1 MLHTPLLGYRKNGKP
16 IYLIAGGAPTPAEII
31 GAKRDALLA
40 ERGAIL
46 NAAVGEK
53 RGMLASEQRRYNQ
66 LCSEIAPLTER
77 LDEIADLERRTKLDN
92 AARANSGIPENF
104 RGLQSGYHIGGGTT
118 YHRGDNSPSF
128 FRDLI
133 RAKHGDANS
142 ADRLR
147 SNNVETGFEA
157 RALGNTNGTGGSG
170 GEFSPPDYLVEEYVK
185 LARPGRVTAD
195 LFSHADLPSGVSSIV
210 IPKVLTGSQVGPQPT
225 QNTALMDVDPTTA
238 ALSSGVTTTGGKIVV
253 SRQLL
258 DQSPIPFDRMIL
270 GDLAADHARQIGSQ
284 AIIGSGVGGNLTGYL
299 TPASTN
305 VVAFTST
312 TPTAIQLYQ
321 RLAQLQGAINASR
334 FRAPTAIVMHPRRW
348 SAFASYVDNSGRPL
362 VSPTASSFNSIAS
375 MEDKQPAAGHVGNV
389 LGVECYVDANIPTN
403 LGVGGNQDTVLMGVM
418 DDVMLWESPLQS
430 EAFEESYADSMGIL
444 FRCFN
449 YASLQPS
456 RYLASL
462 GQITGTGLVTPTY
475 A

>member
-1 MLHTPLLGYRKNGKP
+1 MHTPLLGYRRNGAP
-16 IYLIAGGAPTPAEII
+16 IYLIQGGAPTPAEII
-31 GAKRDALLA
+31 SGKRNALLA
-40 ERGAIL
+40 QRGAL
-46 NAAVGEK
+46 LTKAVSEQ
-53 RGMLASEQRRYNQ
+53 RGLLASEQREYNK
-66 LCSEIAPLTER
+66 LNTELGPLTER

-92 AARANSGIPENF
+92 AAHANSGIPESGL
-104 RGLQSGYHIGGGTT
+104 RGGYHIGGGTV

-128 FRDLI
+128 FKDLI

-147 SNNVETGFEA
+147 TNNVETGFEA
-157 RALGNTNGTGGSG
+157 RALGNTGGTGGSG

-195 LFSHADLPSGVSSIV
+195 LFTHADLPSGVSSIV

-238 ALSSGVTTTGGKIVV
+238 ALSSGITTTGGKVIV

-258 DQSPIPFDRMIL
+258 DQSAIPFDKFVL
-270 GDLAADHARQIGSQ
+270 GDLAASHAQQIGSQ

-312 TPTAIQLYQ
+312 APTAIQLYQ

-348 SAFASYVDNSGRPL
+348 SWFASYVDSSGRPL

-389 LGVECYVDANIPTN
+389 LGVECYVDSNVPTT
-403 LGVGGNQDTVLMGVM
+403 LGAAANQDTVLMGVM
-418 DDVMLWESPLQS
+418 DDVMLWESPLVS
-430 EAFEESYADSMGIL
+430 EAFEESYADSMGVL

-462 GQITGTGLVTPTY
+462 GQVAGTGLVTPVF

>member
-1 MLHTPLLGYRKNGKP
+1 M
-16 IYLIAGGAPTPAEII
+16 PAEIPATI
-31 GAKRDALLA
+31 VARNLQAALDQ
-40 ERGAIL
+40 RGAVL
-46 NAAVGEK
+46 NGAAIEK
-53 RGMLASEQRRYNQ
+53 RGLTPDEAHRYAT
-66 LCSEIAPLTER
+66 LTATIADLQER
-77 LDEIADLERRTKLDN
+77 KSEIADLERRTKLDN
-92 AARANSGIPENF
+92 AARAGSGIPENF

-133 RAKHGDANS
+133 RAKHGDANA

-157 RALGNTNGTGGSG
+157 RAMGNTGGTGGSG

-195 LFSHADLPSGVSSIV
+195 LFTHADLPSGVSSIV

-238 ALSSGVTTTGGKIVV
+238 ALASGITTTGGKVVV

-258 DQSPIPFDRMIL
+258 DQSPIPFDKMIL

-348 SAFASYVDNSGRPL
+348 SWFASYVDSSGRPL

-375 MEDKQPAAGHVGNV
+375 MEDQQPAAGHVGNV
-389 LGVECYVDANIPTN
+389 LGVECFVDANIPIT
-403 LGVGGNQDTVLMGVM
+403 LGVGANQDTVLMGVM
-418 DDVMLWESPLQS
+418 DDVMLWESPIQS
-430 EAFEESYADSMGIL
+430 EAFEESYADSMGVL

-462 GQITGTGLVTPTY
+462 GQIQGTGLTPPVF

>member
-1 MLHTPLLGYRKNGKP
+1 MTARTLLGYRRNGAP
-16 IYLIAGGAPTPAEII
+16 IYLAQGGAPTPQEII
-31 GAKRDALLA
+31 SEKRNALLA
-40 ERGAIL
+40 QRGAIL
-46 NAAVGEK
+46 DKAVGEK
-53 RGMLASEQRRYNQ
+53 RGLLASEQREHNR
-66 LCSEIAPLTER
+66 LSGEILPLSQR
-77 LDEIADLERRTKLDN
+77 LDDIADLERRTKLDN
-92 AARANSGIPENF
+92 AAHANSGIPE
-104 RGLQSGYHIGGGTT
+104 RSGPVGGAYTSGPAT

-133 RAKHGDANS
+133 RAKHGDANAS
-142 ADRLR
+142 DRLR

-195 LFSHADLPSGVSSIV
+195 LFTHADLPSGVSSIV
-210 IPKVLTGSQVGPQPT
+210 IPKVLTGTQVGPQPT
-225 QNTALMDVDPTTA
+225 QNTALVDVDPTTA
-238 ALSSGVTTTGGKIVV
+238 ALSSGITTTGGKVVV

-258 DQSPIPFDRMIL
+258 DQSAIPFDKFVL
-270 GDLAADHARQIGSQ
+270 GDLAASHAQQIGSQ

-348 SAFASYVDNSGRPL
+348 SWFASYTDSSGRPL

-389 LGVECYVDANIPTN
+389 LGVECYVDSNVPTT
-403 LGVGGNQDTVLMGVM
+403 LGAAANQDTVLMGVM

-430 EAFEESYADSMGIL
+430 EAFEESYADSMGVL

-462 GQITGTGLVTPTY
+462 GQVAGTGLVTPVF

>member
-1 MLHTPLLGYRKNGKP
+1 M
-16 IYLIAGGAPTPAEII
+16 APTPFEII
-31 GAKRDALLA
+31 SEKRNALLA
-40 ERGAIL
+40 QRGAL
-46 NAAVGEK
+46 LDKAVNEQ
-53 RGMLASEQRRYNQ
+53 RGLLASERREHNK
-66 LCSEIAPLTER
+66 LSSEIAPLTER
-77 LDEIADLERRTKLDN
+77 LDDIADLERRTKLDN
-92 AARANSGIPENF
+92 AARANSGIPENY
-104 RGLQSGYHIGGGTT
+104 RGLQSGYHIGGGQT
-118 YHRGDNSPSF
+118 YHRGEQSPQF
-128 FRDLI
+128 FRDLV
-133 RAKHGDANS
+133 RAKHGDANA

-157 RALGNTNGTGGSG
+157 RAMGNTGGTGGSG

-210 IPKVLTGSQVGPQPT
+210 IPKVLTGTQVGPQPT

-238 ALSSGVTTTGGKIVV
+238 ALSSGITTTGGKVVV

-258 DQSPIPFDRMIL
+258 DQSPIPFDKMIL

-321 RLAQLQGAINASR
+321 RMAQLQGAINASR
-334 FRAPTAIVMHPRRW
+334 FRAPTAIVMAPRRW
-348 SAFASYVDNSGRPL
+348 SWFASYIDSSGRPL

-389 LGVECYVDANIPTN
+389 LGVECFVDSNVPTN
-403 LGVGGNQDTVLMGVM
+403 LGVGGNQDIVLMGVM

-444 FRCFN
+444 YRCFN